1 MSRIKLTDQADGVT
15 QTPVAT
21 KKVIFSKSSGI
32 YYKDN
37 SGLEEKLI
45 DDHDIAYVE
54 SIMNLSILY
63 AGGF

>member
-15 QTPVAT
+15 PTPIAT
-21 KKVIFSKSSGI
+21 KKNIFSKAGGI
-32 YYKDN
+32 YYKDS

-45 DDHDIAYVE
+45 GDHDIAHVE
-54 SIMNLSILY
+54 SVMNLSILY